1 MKIIEIETDDI
12 GDIKT
17 IIEILNGFIPEANA
31 DFIKDAKAYSESLN
45 KKKTIKNSSDGT
57 EEDIADSNSKKKDN
71 SNSALKGKTAIVPEK
86 NTKLSKKTKNKKED
100 TDEEPSKI
108 KKAIKKG
115 KSKEAVKEK
124 KGKKEDTDEEVDE
137 EVVKPKGKKKS
148 TNKNK
153 ESTKGKKNKKSK
165 KEDVSD
171 ASDQSKSDS
180 DDSDA
185 SDDEEKEEN
194 RGEIKILTADPNQVM
209 ITFIVL
215 KGYAFKK
222 FIVHPDKYS
231 VGLNLDELFKYI
243 KNVDKEGTMSI
254 HIDSDDTQHIIF
266 DVKSENATSQES
278 ICELRVLNLSSKKDR
293 RIEANV
299 AMAVRIN
306 CQAFHKACKDL
317 MQFSQFVEITCDPSQ
332 LAITC
337 KGDLSNHKRIFK
349 VDGTQN
355 GIMIKTIKREYEDN
369 GVPNIIRLV
378 FDLKYINSMYKCS
391 SLCEDM
397 EIFLNTDSVMFLKYG
412 IKIIGEM
419 LVGISPSRKKKE
431 QTDNYDENDDA
442 FYQDDE
448 EIQLK

>member
-1 MKIIEIETDDI
+1 MKIIDIETDDI

-31 DFIKDAKAYSESLN
+31 DFIKDSKAYSEGLN
-45 KKKTIKNSSDGT
+45 KKKNTKISDDTHTDEEIKQPKSIKGKAVSDLDQTNHIDKKIKEIPVKGKKGKKEETIQDSV
-57 EEDIADSNSKKKDN
+57 EDVTTKTKKK
-71 SNSALKGKTAIVPEK
+71 SNK
-86 NTKLSKKTKNKKED
+86 SKEVVKKNKKED
-100 TDEEPSKI
+100 NETTENNI
-108 KKAIKKG
+108 
-115 KSKEAVKEK
+115 
-124 KGKKEDTDEEVDE
+124 EDAEI
-137 EVVKPKGKKKS
+137 
-148 TNKNK
+148 
-153 ESTKGKKNKKSK
+153 
-165 KEDVSD
+165 
-171 ASDQSKSDS
+171 
-180 DDSDA
+180 
-185 SDDEEKEEN
+185 EEKEEKEEKREEN

-215 KGYAFKK
+215 KGSAFKK
-222 FIVHPDKYS
+222 FVVHPDKYS

-243 KNVDKEGTMSI
+243 KNVDKEGVMSI

-299 AMAVRIN
+299 SMAVRIN

-349 VDGTQN
+349 ADGTQN
-355 GIMIKTIKREYEDN
+355 GIIIKTVKRDDEDECS
-369 GVPNIIRLV
+369 PNIIRLV
-378 FDLKYINSMYKCS
+378 FDLKYINSMYKCT

-397 EIFLNTDSVMFLKYG
+397 EIYLNTDSVMFLKYG

-431 QTDNYDENDDA
+431 QSDNYDENDDE
-442 FYQDDE
+442 FYQDDD

>member
-1 MKIIEIETDDI
+1 MKIIDIETDDI
-12 GDIKT
+12 GDFKT

-31 DFIKDAKAYSESLN
+31 EFIKDARAYSESIN
-45 KKKTIKNSSDGT
+45 KKKATKNSDKND
-57 EEDIADSNSKKKDN
+57 ENSQENKLN
-71 SNSALKGKTAIVPEK
+71 S
-86 NTKLSKKTKNKKED
+86 
-100 TDEEPSKI
+100 I
-108 KKAIKKG
+108 KKNNISNK
-115 KSKEAVKEK
+115 KSKELNEKNNSSSKKSKEKKKVKKIPKKEK
-124 KGKKEDTDEEVDE
+124 KGKKSKYDDSESDSNCSDTDNN
-137 EVVKPKGKKKS
+137 G
-148 TNKNK
+148 
-153 ESTKGKKNKKSK
+153 
-165 KEDVSD
+165 
-171 ASDQSKSDS
+171 DS
-180 DDSDA
+180 DRDIDSNSDK
-185 SDDEEKEEN
+185 DDETVEEKVEEN

-215 KGYAFKK
+215 KGSAFKK
-222 FIVHPDKYS
+222 FVVHPEKYS

-254 HIDSDDTQHIIF
+254 QIDSDDTQHIIF
-266 DVKSENATSQES
+266 DVKSENTTSQES
-278 ICELRVLNLSSKKDR
+278 ICELRVLNLSSRKDR

-299 AMAVRIN
+299 SMAVRIN

-349 VDGTQN
+349 ADNTQN
-355 GIMIKTIKREYEDN
+355 GIIIKTVKKEDDDDT
-369 GVPNIIRLV
+369 PNIIRLV

-397 EIFLNTDSVMFLKYG
+397 EIYLNTDSVMFLKYG

-442 FYQDDE
+442 FYQDDD

>member
-1 MKIIEIETDDI
+1 MCLIFVLKIPKVRIHIVLLKMKIIDIVTEDI

-17 IIEILNGFIPEANA
+17 IVEILNGFIPEANV
-31 DFIKDAKAYSESLN
+31 DFIKDARAYSESF
-45 KKKTIKNSSDGT
+45 KKKNTTERLTDGT
-57 EEDIADSNSKKKDN
+57 GENAIDNKSKYNNNIKQHQ
-71 SNSALKGKTAIVPEK
+71 LKGQEIAQNIPEK
-86 NTKLSKKTKNKKED
+86 IIKKQKDKNNEIDEITPKNKK
-100 TDEEPSKI
+100 
-108 KKAIKKG
+108 AQL
-115 KSKEAVKEK
+115 KE
-124 KGKKEDTDEEVDE
+124 
-137 EVVKPKGKKKS
+137 KGKKKHKENTDQDDECEEDEML
-148 TNKNK
+148 TNKI
-153 ESTKGKKNKKSK
+153 KKK
-165 KEDVSD
+165 KEEKNTIIDSN
-171 ASDQSKSDS
+171 SNDS
-180 DDSDA
+180 DD
-185 SDDEEKEEN
+185 KEEN

-215 KGYAFKK
+215 KGSAFKK
-222 FIVHPDKYS
+222 FIIHPDKYS

-243 KNVDKEGTMSI
+243 KNVDKDGTMSI

-306 CQAFHKACKDL
+306 CHAFHTACKDL

-355 GIMIKTIKREYEDN
+355 GIIIKTVKSEDKN
-369 GVPNIIRLV
+369 DEPPNIIRLV
-378 FDLKYINSMYKCS
+378 FDLKYINSMYKCK

-397 EIFLNTDSVMFLKYG
+397 EIYLNTDSVMFLKYG

-431 QTDNYDENDDA
+431 YADKYDENDDDY
-442 FYQDDE
+442 YQDDE
-448 EIQLK
+448 KIQLR

>member
-1 MKIIEIETDDI
+1 M
-12 GDIKT
+12 
-17 IIEILNGFIPEANA
+17 
-31 DFIKDAKAYSESLN
+31 
-45 KKKTIKNSSDGT
+45 
-57 EEDIADSNSKKKDN
+57 
-71 SNSALKGKTAIVPEK
+71 
-86 NTKLSKKTKNKKED
+86 
-100 TDEEPSKI
+100 
-108 KKAIKKG
+108 
-115 KSKEAVKEK
+115 
-124 KGKKEDTDEEVDE
+124 
-137 EVVKPKGKKKS
+137 
-148 TNKNK
+148 
-153 ESTKGKKNKKSK
+153 KKNKKSK
-165 KEDVSD
+165 KDEDSESENED
-171 ASDQSKSDS
+171 
-180 DDSDA
+180 
-185 SDDEEKEEN
+185 EN
-194 RGEIKILTADPNQVM
+194 RGEIKILTSDPNQVM

-215 KGYAFKK
+215 KGSAFKK
-222 FIVHPDKYS
+222 FIVHPEKYS

-266 DVKSENATSQES
+266 EVKSENATSQES

-355 GIMIKTIKREYEDN
+355 GIIIKTVKREDDEED
-369 GVPNIIRLV
+369 VPNIIRLV

-397 EIFLNTDSVMFLKYG
+397 EIYLNTDSVMFLKYG

-448 EIQLK
+448 EIQLKN